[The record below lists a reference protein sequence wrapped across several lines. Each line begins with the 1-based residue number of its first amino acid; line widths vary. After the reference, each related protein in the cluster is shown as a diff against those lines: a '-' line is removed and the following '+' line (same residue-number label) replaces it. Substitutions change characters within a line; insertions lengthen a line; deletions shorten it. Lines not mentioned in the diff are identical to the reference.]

1 MIRAARTLEADI
13 GSSETVK
20 YRLALD
26 KEHAAMLAKILEI
39 TKLSAADWLAHVLRE
54 ELLELGVEVPPE
66 LDWSQL
72 LEKHREELNV
82 ERVREPEQQTLPG
95 T

>member
-54 ELLELGVEVPPE
+54 ELLGLGVEVPPE
-66 LDWSQL
+66 LDWKDL
-72 LEKHREELNV
+72 LEKHKEETNA
-82 ERVREPEQQTLPG
+82 EPRKPEQQQLPG